1 MTPVDNAAA
10 VLQSGRQF
18 PSLLSEPSFDECI
31 EQGNCYRDDRAAG
44 RIDLRNIPEEH
55 FIAYYGGRVLDHD
68 LDPTANSNPRCL
80 VARHPRSTAGDR
92 LSLALVERKPIH
104 ARSGSP
110 DREDQGGPTSG

>member
-68 LDPTANSNPRCL
+68 LDPTALRTRVASSLGIHGARL
-80 VARHPRSTAGDR
+80 VIDYPW
-92 LSLALVERKPIH
+92 PW
-104 ARSGSP
+104 
-110 DREDQGGPTSG
+110 